1 MTHSFFI
8 HKVFGRNT
16 SLRTVLIIL
25 FVVQICVVVGLTGYI
40 SFLNGQKAVND
51 LAGQLQG
58 EVAARIQQHLRSY
71 LEIPHLINQSH
82 LNAIEVNLL
91 DLTNP
96 VTLGRYF
103 WKQLQDFSS
112 VSTLYFG
119 NPQGGII
126 LAGRQVDG
134 SFAIEETKDF
144 VAGDYFIYSTDDSG
158 NRTNLIRIAPPFD
171 SRIRPWYKV
180 AIEAGKAA
188 WSEVF
193 FIYARENL
201 GIAASLPVYNK
212 NKELQGVLTTQL
224 VVSQIA
230 DFLQS
235 LTIGRSGQAFIVE
248 RSGLIVASSTDE
260 KPFVFDS
267 QNVPARLNAL
277 NSQVPL
283 IRFAEQH
290 LVEKFSSLYSINNNQ
305 QMSFTLNG
313 QRQYLQV
320 SPLRDERGL
329 DWLIVIAVP
338 EADFMER
345 INANTRMTIFL
356 SFAALCVAIWIG
368 IIISRW
374 IIHPILNLTHAA
386 TRFAQGEWHQT
397 LSITRA
403 DELGVLG
410 DSFNRMVQQLKE
422 SFTALAEKNKEINQL
437 NADLEQR
444 VIERTAALNAKVE
457 ELVQTRNELLQS
469 EKMAS
474 LGRLVAGFAH
484 EINTPIGVA
493 VGAASTLQEIAQTVT
508 RMTQQEEVDEEELL
522 STLESVNEAAEL
534 TLSNLRRAVRLV
546 SSFKRTA
553 IDQSSDTSRM
563 FNVRETIEDVNNSL
577 HSKFK
582 HTDIKISINCLP
594 TIVLYGLPGVLD
606 QILTN
611 FMMNS
616 LFHGF
621 NDGKLGGQII
631 INVTFV
637 EPSKHLRLE
646 YIDTGKGMEQSVVEK
661 IFEPFFTTR
670 RAHGGTGL
678 GLYICYNLVT
688 SQLHGTIIC
697 ESQPGKGVRF
707 LIEYPAQTSAIL
719 PSH

>member
-1 MTHSFFI
+1 MTHNLV
-8 HKVFGRNT
+8 HKVFSRNT

-25 FVVQICVVVGLTGYI
+25 FVVQICVAVGLTGYI

-51 LAGQLQG
+51 LAGQLQS
-58 EVAARIQQHLRSY
+58 EVAARIQQHLRGY
-71 LEIPHLINQSH
+71 LEIPHLINKSH
-82 LNAIEVNLL
+82 LNAVELNVLNLS
-91 DLTNP
+91 DP
-96 VTLGRYF
+96 ITLGHYF
-103 WKQLQDFSS
+103 WKQLQDFAS

-144 VAGDYFIYSTDDSG
+144 VAGDYYIYATDKTG
-158 NRTNLIRIAPPFD
+158 NRTDLIREAPPFD
-171 SRIRPWYKV
+171 SRVRPWYKV
-180 AIEAGKAA
+180 ALEKGKAA

-201 GIAASLPVYNK
+201 GIAASLPVYDENK
-212 NKELQGVLTTQL
+212 QIQGVLTTQL

-260 KPFVFDS
+260 KPFVSDN
-267 QNVPARLNAL
+267 QNIPSRLNAMD
-277 NSQVPL
+277 SQVPL

-290 LVEKFSSLYSINNNQ
+290 LIKQFGDLYSIKDNQ
-305 QMSFTLNG
+305 QMTFELGG
-313 QRQYLQV
+313 QNQYLQV
-320 SPLRDERGL
+320 SPLQDERGL

-345 INANTRMTIFL
+345 INENTRMTILL
-356 SFAALCVAIWIG
+356 SLAALFVAILIG
-368 IIISRW
+368 VIISRW
-374 IIHPILNLTHAA
+374 IIHPILSLTHAA
-386 TRFAQGEWHQT
+386 MKFAEGEWHQT
-397 LSITRA
+397 LAITRA
-403 DELGVLG
+403 DELGVLAN
-410 DSFNRMVQQLKE
+410 SFNQMAQQLKE
-422 SFTALAEKNKEINQL
+422 SFTTLAEKNREINHL
-437 NADLEQR
+437 NAELEQR
-444 VIERTAALNAKVE
+444 VVERTAALNTKIE

-493 VGAASTLQEIAQTVT
+493 VGAASTLQEIAQIVIK
-508 RMTQQEEVDEEELL
+508 MTQQDEVDEEELL
-522 STLESVNEAAEL
+522 SVLESVEEAANL

-553 IDQSSDTSRM
+553 IDQSSDTSRL
-563 FNVRETIEDVNNSL
+563 FNVKETIEDVNNSL

-582 HTDIKISINCLP
+582 HTDISITINCLP

-606 QILTN
+606 QVLTN

-631 INVTFV
+631 INVTFL
-637 EPSKHLRLE
+637 EENKHLRLE
-646 YIDTGKGMEQSVVEK
+646 YIDTGKGMEQSTVEK

-670 RAHGGTGL
+670 RSHGGTGL

-688 SQLHGTIIC
+688 SQLHGSITC
-697 ESQPGKGVRF
+697 ESKPGKGVRF
-707 LIEYPAQTSAIL
+707 LIEYSAQSSATL

>member
-1 MTHSFFI
+1 MTHNLV

-25 FVVQICVVVGLTGYI
+25 FVVQICVAVGLTGYI

-51 LAGQLQG
+51 LAGQLQS
-58 EVAARIQQHLRSY
+58 EVAARIQQHLRGY

-82 LNAIEVNLL
+82 LNAVELNAL
-91 DLTNP
+91 DINDP

-103 WKQLQDFSS
+103 WKQLQDFAS

-119 NPQGGII
+119 NPQGGIV

-144 VAGDYFIYSTDDSG
+144 VAGDYYIYATDETG
-158 NRTNLIRIAPPFD
+158 NRTKIIRVAPPFD

-180 AIEAGKAA
+180 ALEAGKAA

-201 GIAASLPVYNK
+201 GIAASLPVYDK
-212 NKELQGVLTTQL
+212 NKQMQGVLTTQL

-260 KPFVFDS
+260 KPFISDAE
-267 QNVPARLNAL
+267 NNTPARLNAID
-277 NSQVPL
+277 SQIPL

-290 LVEKFSSLYSINNNQ
+290 LLQQFGDLYSIKNNQ
-305 QMSFTLNG
+305 QMSFELNG

-320 SPLRDERGL
+320 SPLQDERGL

-345 INANTRMTIFL
+345 INANTRTTILL
-356 SFAALCVAIWIG
+356 SLAALCVAILIG

-374 IIHPILNLTHAA
+374 IIHPILSLTHAA
-386 TRFAQGEWHQT
+386 TQFAEGEWHQT

-403 DELGVLG
+403 DELGVLA

-422 SFTALAEKNKEINQL
+422 SFTTLAEKNKEINKL
-437 NADLEQR
+437 NAELEQR
-444 VIERTAALNAKVE
+444 VMERTAALNTKIE

-493 VGAASTLQEIAQTVT
+493 VGAASTLQEIAQMVT
-508 RMTQQEEVDEEELL
+508 KMMQQEEVDEEELL
-522 STLESVNEAAEL
+522 SVLESVGEAADL

-553 IDQSSDTSRM
+553 IDQSSDTSRL
-563 FNVRETIEDVNNSL
+563 FNVKETIEDVNNSL

-582 HTDIKISINCLP
+582 HTDITITINCLP

-606 QILTN
+606 QVLTN
-611 FMMNS
+611 LMMNS

-631 INVTFV
+631 INVTFL
-637 EPSKHLRLE
+637 EENKHLRLE
-646 YIDTGKGMEQSVVEK
+646 YIDTGKGMEQSTVEK

-688 SQLHGTIIC
+688 SQLHGSIIC
-697 ESQPGKGVRF
+697 ESQPNKGVRF
-707 LIEYPAQTSAIL
+707 IIEYSAQTSGVV
-719 PSH
+719 H